1 MPIFQ
6 RKPKQDDAPA
16 TDGSGVTEAAILKA
30 LGTVQD
36 PDLHRDLVSL
46 NMIRDIEIEGSTV
59 RFTVQLTTP
68 ACPMREQIQADCD
81 NAVKAVAGVETVE
94 ITMGADTARDSKLGG
109 QAMLPGV
116 RNTIAV
122 ASGKGGVGKSTVAV
136 NLAVALA
143 EEGASVGL
151 LDADIYGPSIP
162 IMLGVD
168 RQPEVSED
176 RKMLPIESCGVKLMS
191 IGFLLPDK
199 DTAMVWRGPMVH
211 SALRNFLSDTAWGEL
226 DYLVV
231 DMPPGT
237 GDAHLTLTQSIP
249 LTGAVIVTTPQEVAL
264 EDARKA
270 VTLFNKT
277 STPILGLVENMS
289 YFIAPDTGTRYD
301 IFRSG
306 GGRAAAE
313 KLGVP
318 LLGEIPIDMTI
329 CEGGDAGVPAASSLS
344 SSPQR
349 DAFMTV
355 AGEVAKL
362 ISVQNLS
369 ADAGPVIESN

>member
-6 RKPKQDDAPA
+6 RKPKQDAA
-16 TDGSGVTEAAILKA
+16 KADGSGVTEAAILKA
-30 LGTVQD
+30 LSTVDD

-46 NMIRDIEIEGSTV
+46 NMIKDVEVEGSTA

-68 ACPMREQIQADCD
+68 ACPMREQIQADCEA
-81 NAVKAVAGVETVE
+81 AVKAVEGVEKVE
-94 ITMGADTARDSKLGG
+94 ITMGADTARDQKLGA
-109 QAMLPGV
+109 QEMLPGV

-168 RQPEVSED
+168 EQPEVSPD
-176 RKMLPIESCGVKLMS
+176 RKMLPLESCGVKLMS

-199 DTAMVWRGPMVH
+199 DTAKVWRGPMVH
-211 SALRNFLSDTAWGEL
+211 SALRNFLADTAWGEL

-270 VTLFNKT
+270 VTLFEKT
-277 STPILGLVENMS
+277 STPILGIVENMS
-289 YFIAPDTGTRYD
+289 YFIAPDTGKRYD
-301 IFRSG
+301 IFRAG

-313 KLGVP
+313 KLSVP
-318 LLGEIPIDMTI
+318 LIGEIPIDMTI

-349 DAFMTV
+349 EAFV
-355 AGEVAKL
+355 AASREVAK
-362 ISVQNLS
+362 IVSVQNLS
-369 ADAGPVIESN
+369 AAPGPVIESN

>member
-6 RKPKQDDAPA
+6 RKPKQDADAGG
-16 TDGSGVTEAAILKA
+16 GSGVTEAAILKA
-30 LGTVQD
+30 LGAVED

-46 NMIRDIEIEGSTV
+46 NMIRDVEVEGATV

-68 ACPMREQIQADCD
+68 ACPMREQIQADCEA
-81 NAVKAVAGVETVE
+81 AVKAVEGVDAVE
-94 ITMGADTARDSKLGG
+94 ITMGADTARDQKLGG
-109 QAMLPGV
+109 QEMLPGV

-168 RQPEVSED
+168 EQPEVSAD

-211 SALRNFLSDTAWGEL
+211 SALRNFLADTAWGEL

-277 STPILGLVENMS
+277 GTPILGIVENMS
-289 YFIAPDTGTRYD
+289 YFIAPDTGKRYD

-306 GGRAAAE
+306 GGRATAE

-318 LLGEIPIDMTI
+318 LIGEIPIDMTI
-329 CEGGDAGVPAASSLS
+329 CEVGDAGVPAASSAS

-349 DAFMTV
+349 DAFV
-355 AGEVAKL
+355 AASREVAKL
-362 ISVQNLS
+362 VSVQNLS
-369 ADAGPVIESN
+369 AAPGPVIESN